1 MRNAETGTD
10 RRLGGWGN
18 WLAPIIA
25 AAIAGLYCTAFF
37 VRPPSSWPSPWSS
50 IGAPGRWLVSQLRI
64 AFYQPDVDPQTVVM
78 VGGATFFALA
88 AGVVPWLIMAS
99 LRRGRPSDLGMRLPN
114 PIGWRLLIVGF
125 LIALPFVAWMAR
137 GEGFAA
143 MYLPKFQRAPAA
155 AVAYYFV
162 NFFVEHFF
170 FHGVMLAAFRRQG
183 RWPDLVGV
191 STSAKNGVRRG
202 LQWFGL
208 AQATGD
214 ARGWRRITR
223 WIGLPEGCLFAM
235 VASAALFGWIHM
247 SKDPREFLLS
257 FPGGVALAYIAYRTN
272 TWLVPFALHALTAGT
287 ACLLALAWS

>member
-10 RRLGGWGN
+10 RRFGGWSN
-18 WLAPIIA
+18 WLAPLIA
-25 AAIAGLYCTAFF
+25 AAIACLYCTAFF

-50 IGAPGRWLVSQLRI
+50 IGGPGRWLVSQLRT
-64 AFYQPDVDPQTVVM
+64 AFYQSDVDPQAIVM
-78 VGGATFFALA
+78 LGGATFFALA
-88 AGVVPWLIMAS
+88 AGVVPWLIMAF

-114 PIGWRLLIVGF
+114 RIGWRLLIVGF
-125 LIALPFVAWMAR
+125 LIALPFVVWMTR
-137 GEGFAA
+137 GERFAQ
-143 MYLPKFQRAPAA
+143 MYLPKLQRAPATG
-155 AVAYYFV
+155 VTYYFV

-191 STSAKNGVRRG
+191 ATSAKNGVRRV

-208 AQATGD
+208 AQPTGD
-214 ARGWRRITR
+214 ARGWTRITR

-287 ACLLALAWS
+287 ACLLALAWN